1 MRKIRVLLI
10 DDHAIVRMGLASL
23 LNTRKDLEVIAEASD
38 GESGIKKAVALHPD
52 VVIIDL
58 MMPGLDGVET
68 TRRLLRQQSDARVLI
83 LTSYGSADGIAHAL
97 ESGAKGAIMK
107 SADLQELISAIK
119 KVANGGISI
128 SSEIEQLISEDPPV
142 PELSARQAEILHSVT
157 RGLSNE
163 DIAKQFGISLQMVKE
178 HMMALF
184 SKIGASNRAE
194 AVAIALRKHLLKI

>member
-1 MRKIRVLLI
+1 MSKIRVLLI

-68 TRRLLRQQSDARVLI
+68 TRRLLRQQSDAKVLI

-107 SADLQELISAIK
+107 SADLQELIAAIK
-119 KVANGGISI
+119 KVANGGISV

-142 PELSARQAEILHSVT
+142 PELSVRQYEILHSVT

>member
-23 LNTRKDLEVIAEASD
+23 LNTRKDLEVVAEASD

-68 TRRLLRQQSDARVLI
+68 TRRLLRQLSDARVLI

-107 SADLQELISAIK
+107 SADLQELIAAIK
-119 KVANGGISI
+119 KVANGGTSV
-128 SSEIEQLISEDPPV
+128 SPEIEQLISEDPPV

-163 DIAKQFGISLQMVKE
+163 DIARQFGISLQMVKE

>member
-1 MRKIRVLLI
+1 MSKIRVLLI

-52 VVIIDL
+52 IVIIDL

-68 TRRLLRQQSDARVLI
+68 TRRLLRQLSDARVLI

-107 SADLQELISAIK
+107 SADLQELIAAIK
-119 KVANGGISI
+119 KVANGGISV

-163 DIAKQFGISLQMVKE
+163 NIAKQFGISLQMVKE